1 MLVDRS
7 RGDRVIPVDA
17 WYPAEMG
24 SAGEPSRYEL
34 LPGIGFTAAAE
45 QDVAVAPGA
54 HPLLVWSH
62 GRTATRSSYALVCEA
77 IAARGFVVVAP
88 EHAGDSLTDWLSG
101 RSVDDETNERDRVAD
116 TRVVLDAVFE
126 PDGPLHPVAAG
137 VDPDR
142 VAAAG
147 HSYGG
152 FTALSLAGAT
162 MPDRR
167 LRAVAGL
174 QSLTRTIP
182 DAVLERIEI
191 PTLLVVGAHD
201 ATTPPQT
208 DADRAWA
215 LLGAHQAWRVDIER
229 AGHQGCSDVGLYLE
243 LAPHVA
249 GLPDVVHE
257 YVRSMAAD
265 VTGTAGDPWRDTV
278 ALHVRVLAAFLDG
291 ALGIDADTATR
302 ELEAVSTLAGVRVVH
317 RGSFS
322 A

>member
-7 RGDRVIPVDA
+7 RGDRVIPVDV
-17 WYPAEMG
+17 WYPAEE
-24 SAGEPSRYEL
+24 AWPGEPSRYEL
-34 LPGIGFTAAAE
+34 LPGVGFTAAAE
-45 QDVAVAPGA
+45 QDVKVAPGP
-54 HPLLVWSH
+54 HPLLIWSH
-62 GRTATRSSYALVCEA
+62 GRTATRSSYGLLCEA

-88 EHAGDSLTDWLSG
+88 EHAGDALADWLSG
-101 RSVDDETNERDRVAD
+101 RFADDDTNERDRVAD

-126 PDGPLHPVAAG
+126 PDGPLQTVAAG

-152 FTALSLAGAT
+152 FTALSLAGAPT
-162 MPDRR
+162 PDRR

-191 PTLLVVGAHD
+191 PTLLVVGARD
-201 ATTPPQT
+201 ATTPPHT

-215 LLGAHQAWRVDIER
+215 MLGAHQAWRVDIER

-243 LAPHVA
+243 LAPGVD
-249 GLPDVVHE
+249 GLADVVHE

-278 ALHVRVLAAFLDG
+278 ALHVRILAAFLDG
-291 ALGIDADTATR
+291 ALGLDADTATR
-302 ELEAVSTLAGVRVVH
+302 ELDAVSTLPGVRVVH
-317 RGSFS
+317 RGTFRT
-322 A
+322 